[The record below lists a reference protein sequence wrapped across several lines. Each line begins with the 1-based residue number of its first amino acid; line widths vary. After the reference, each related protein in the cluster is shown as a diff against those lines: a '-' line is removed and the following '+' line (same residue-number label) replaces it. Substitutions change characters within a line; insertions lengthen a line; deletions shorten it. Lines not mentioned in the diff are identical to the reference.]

1 MQVSQCNHATSLL
14 RQQPQIQP
22 VLQHLPKETYRR
34 HQSEKRRHQSDK
46 RTQSLTT
53 GKKGKAPQNKQVI
66 HWIQWKT
73 VSKKATARSAWL
85 HGSTE
90 ARKHGKHGAYLRNG
104 LQQSSKLDFLRLPY
118 KCWPERILAA
128 TGESRGLWCHTRPWC
143 YVHIE
148 RITHPKT
155 NKRKPRRKKHLCT
168 HMSVYGKDRLIAQKY
183 GKEARWVRAWC
194 ALIQFRTCHCN
205 PRPIL
210 SLPSLPSAFW
220 SIPIQRVSARLFPQ
234 AAFGVCTRCRPT
246 DRRHQN
252 YACHINTQYS
262 WLQVLLATQ
271 ACS

>member
-14 RQQPQIQP
+14 RQQPQIQA
-22 VLQHLPKETYRR
+22 VLQHLPKEKYRR

-66 HWIQWKT
+66 HWIQLKT

-148 RITHPKT
+148 RITHQKT
-155 NKRKPRRKKHLCT
+155 NKRKPRENI
-168 HMSVYGKDRLIAQKY
+168 Y
-183 GKEARWVRAWC
+183 ARICQYMVRTVW
-194 ALIQFRTCHCN
+194 LHK
-205 PRPIL
+205 
-210 SLPSLPSAFW
+210 SME
-220 SIPIQRVSARLFPQ
+220 
-234 AAFGVCTRCRPT
+234 
-246 DRRHQN
+246 RRHGE
-252 YACHINTQYS
+252 CVRGVH
-262 WLQVLLATQ
+262 
-271 ACS
+271 